1 MRGQSKVYLLIGIAV
16 IIIASLTII
25 FVSLERKK
33 ERVEDAI
40 QENICTFVTK
50 QVIDYPEDIDELP
63 LVWETI
69 YDEKSSISI
78 VYGDGKEIKRYAG
91 GTIDKAVDFSPEAKR
106 NIEASHYDT
115 ISNDDMG
122 IIYSLNMDQS
132 LSYIAGLLDD
142 GYRLLRKVLTADYAE
157 VYLSSPEEKR
167 IRILVLSDKMLM
179 AELDKDIVLDNMESY
194 FN

>member
-1 MRGQSKVYLLIGIAV
+1 M
-16 IIIASLTII
+16 
-25 FVSLERKK
+25 
-33 ERVEDAI
+33 
-40 QENICTFVTK
+40 
-50 QVIDYPEDIDELP
+50 IDYPEDIDELP

-91 GTIDKAVDFSPEAKR
+91 GTIDKAVDFSPEAKGI
-106 NIEASHYDT
+106 IEAAHYDT

-122 IIYSLNMDQS
+122 IIYSMNMDLS
-132 LSYIAGLLDD
+132 LSYITGLLDD
-142 GYRLLRKVLTADYAE
+142 GYRLIRKVLTADYAE
-157 VYLSSPEEKR
+157 VYLRSPEEKR

-179 AELDKDIVLDNMESY
+179 AELDEDIVLDNMESY